1 MKNPNISA
9 NEFYQDFIG
18 TENYYKYLFG
28 LLLTD
33 GVKAVA
39 DEEKCYWFL
48 DAIVSYQFETKLK
61 KEEFQVWKIERI
73 EDTRFKLSATNG
85 NKKILVTQDI
95 EFSDFFF
102 NEFTIWKEGNI
113 LLLPSEH

>member
-1 MKNPNISA
+1 MKKPDISA
-9 NEFYQDFIG
+9 NEFYNHFIG
-18 TENYYKYLFG
+18 TENYYRYPLG

-39 DEEKCYWFL
+39 NEEKCYWLL
-48 DAIVSYQFETKLK
+48 DAIASYQFEEKFK
-61 KEEFQVWKIERI
+61 NQEFQVWKIQRVE
-73 EDTRFKLSATNG
+73 ETKFKLSATDG

-95 EFSDFFF
+95 EYSDFFF
-102 NEFTIWKEGNI
+102 SEFTIWKEGDV